1 MQFSLRRSNRVEGFT
16 LIELLVV
23 IAIIAVLIGL
33 LLPAVQSAR
42 EAARRIQ
49 CTNNLKQLGL
59 AVHNYE
65 STVGALPMTLT
76 IKGTGPGVVTWTNS
90 FGPHARILP
99 FIEQGNVF
107 NSANFVVDMQTPPNT
122 TILAQVVSTLICPS
136 EIRPQSRPLADGTK
150 YGISNYGVVMG
161 DWYVWGGLG
170 GTTTRNRGA
179 FGVNQCRPLAEFT
192 DGLSNTLFM
201 SEGKAF
207 FTYYRD
213 CPTLSLINDPNNVPG
228 PDADP
233 LSVVPEYLGGCAL
246 RLEEGRTQWFESGV
260 HHNGITT
267 AWTPNKQ
274 TPGGPGRIYAD
285 VDINSSREKLGR
297 PSFAAAT
304 ARSYHPGGVNSLM
317 GDGSVRFVKDT
328 IDGRTWRALG
338 SVAGGEV
345 ISADSL

>member
-1 MQFSLRRSNRVEGFT
+1 MRNSLHRSSRVGGFT

-23 IAIIAVLIGL
+23 IAIIAVLIAL

-59 AVHNYE
+59 ALYNYE
-65 STVGALPMTLT
+65 SAVGALPMTLT
-76 IKGTGPGVVTWTNS
+76 VQGTAPGVVTWTNS

-99 FIEQGNVF
+99 FAEQGNVF
-107 NSANFVVDMQTPPNT
+107 NAANFAVDMQTPPNT
-122 TILAQVVSTLICPS
+122 TILAQVVTVFICPS
-136 EIRPQSRPLADGTK
+136 ENRPRSRPLSSGGQYGT
-150 YGISNYGVVMG
+150 SNYGVVTG
-161 DWYVWGGLG
+161 DWYVWGGIG
-170 GTTTRNRGA
+170 GTIRNRGA
-179 FGVNQCRPLAEFT
+179 FGVNLSRGLGEFT
-192 DGLSNTLFM
+192 DGLSNSLFM

-213 CPTLSLINDPNNVPG
+213 CPTLSLINDPNNVPA

-233 LSVVPEYLGGCAL
+233 ATVAPEYLGGCAL
-246 RLEEGRTQWFESGV
+246 RVDEGRTQWFESGV

-267 AWTPNKQ
+267 AWPPNKR
-274 TPGGPGRIYAD
+274 TPGGPNRIYPD
-285 VDINSSREKLGR
+285 VDLNSSREKLGR
-297 PSFAAAT
+297 PSFAAVT
-304 ARSYHPGGVNSLM
+304 ARSYHPGGVNVLM
-317 GDGSVRFVKDT
+317 GDGSVRFVKST
-328 IDGRTWRALG
+328 INGWTWRALG